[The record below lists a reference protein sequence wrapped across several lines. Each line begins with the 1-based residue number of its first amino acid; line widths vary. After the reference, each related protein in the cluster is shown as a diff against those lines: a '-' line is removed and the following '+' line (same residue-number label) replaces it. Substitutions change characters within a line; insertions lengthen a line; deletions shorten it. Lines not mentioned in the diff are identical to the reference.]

1 MPKLRIMMPILLDR
15 TLREYVDQAFVA
27 ARLRRNGVH
36 STRDLAFSEM
46 LAQLEASGY
55 AMRYVNSHGRIG
67 WNATPSLRQYLT
79 DLELDA
85 QGDLED
91 I

>member
-1 MPKLRIMMPILLDR
+1 MPILMDTILM
-15 TLREYVDQAFVA
+15 EYADQALDA
-27 ARLRRNGVH
+27 ARLGRNGVH
-36 STRDLAFSEM
+36 KARDLIFSEM
-46 LAQLEASGY
+46 LAQLEASGD

-67 WNATPSLRQYLT
+67 WKATPSLRQYLT

>member
-15 TLREYVDQAFVA
+15 TLREYADQAFVA
-27 ARLRRNGVH
+27 ARLRRNSVH
-36 STRDLAFSEM
+36 ATGDLVFAEM
-46 LAQLEASGY
+46 LAAFETSGD
-55 AMRYVNSHGRIG
+55 AMRYVTYRGEIA
-67 WNATPSLRQYLT
+67 WKATPKLRQYLK

>member
-1 MPKLRIMMPILLDR
+1 MPKLILLDR
-15 TLREYVDQAFVA
+15 TLREYADQAFEA

-36 STRDLAFSEM
+36 STRDLGFSEM
-46 LAQLEASGY
+46 LAQLEASGD
-55 AMRYVNSHGRIG
+55 AMRYVNSHGRIS
-67 WNATPSLRQYLT
+67 WKATPSLRQYLT